1 MSLKITFINVGNGD
15 AILIEEKNSNF
26 NLLVDSG
33 SGIEAEYKNSKTGR
47 ISVSGYLKK
56 KNITKI
62 DIAINTH
69 IHEDHTC
76 GFEDVF
82 KSVEVEKFYSP
93 FSVDFYQKIPLHEN
107 SNSQSASQSFSESE
121 SSRLFFKALNSYK
134 KICEAADRKKSF
146 YKLCEGDFL
155 QLSTDLRMNVIAPNS
170 GKTKKIE
177 EKICRRLFT
186 QADSEMNSCSLILM
200 LEYKG
205 KRILLPGDAGFA
217 DYPKNFLK
225 GDFLKADIFK
235 AGHHGQIN
243 SINENLIEKINPT
256 IAIIPASSDRRYES
270 AAPKTIELLRRKNIT
285 TLFTDCPEVPPFLQ
299 GLKAHDSTQIEILDN
314 DKSEISWRY
323 NYV

>member
-47 ISVSGYLKK
+47 ISVSEYLKK

-76 GFEDVF
+76 GFENVF
-82 KSVEVEKFYSP
+82 KSVEIKKFYSP
-93 FSVDFYQKIPLHEN
+93 FSIDFYQKIPFPEN
-107 SNSQSASQSFSESE
+107 SKSDLQSFSESE

-155 QLSTDLRMNVIAPNS
+155 QLSPDLRMNVIAPNS
-170 GKTKKIE
+170 GKAKQIE
-177 EKICRRLFT
+177 EKICRGLFT
-186 QADSEMNSCSLILM
+186 QADSEMNSCSLILT

-205 KRILLPGDAGFA
+205 RKILLPGDAGFA
-217 DYPKNFLK
+217 DYPENFLK

-256 IAIIPASSDRRYES
+256 IAIISASSDRRYES

-299 GLKAHDSTQIEILDN
+299 RVKAHDSTQIEISG
-314 DKSEISWRY
+314 KGEISWRY